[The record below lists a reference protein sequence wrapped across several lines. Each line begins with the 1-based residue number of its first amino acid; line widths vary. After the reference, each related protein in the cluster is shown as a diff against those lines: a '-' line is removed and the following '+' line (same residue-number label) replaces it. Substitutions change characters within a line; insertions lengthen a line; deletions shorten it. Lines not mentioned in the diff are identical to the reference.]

1 MHCSSRDAQSYIA
14 DAQGMTQVCSSDE
27 SAVTK
32 CAQVDSSVLKLRKLC
47 AELIPRF
54 DLFAM
59 PAAGPT
65 TEAPKSKEVKKHVT
79 IFEDANRRKRLKG
92 SWMTTEGVVPQVAD
106 EHAPTSIC
114 NANIAEAAESVILNH
129 IDDDEQRAAR
139 NSISKDTTKVKDGSS
154 CWNSL
159 LCSRCGKF
167 LVNHRKSVRRGL
179 CCNKCPNHGPWCTSN
194 ANLTAS
200 SLLDGCENLPPAVP
214 SSYRRGTQSDRMPI
228 AKDLLAG
235 RYHGSWS
242 MRAEEDGEGEA

>member
-1 MHCSSRDAQSYIA
+1 MDYLALPSIGLLSIGLLSI
-14 DAQGMTQVCSSDE
+14 
-27 SAVTK
+27 
-32 CAQVDSSVLKLRKLC
+32 DSSVLKLRKLC

-54 DLFAM
+54 DLFTM
-59 PAAGPT
+59 PAAGLT
-65 TEAPKSKEVKKHVT
+65 TAPPKS
-79 IFEDANRRKRLKG
+79 EDANPRKRPKVL
-92 SWMTTEGVVPQVAD
+92 QVAD
-106 EHAPTSIC
+106 EHAGNRSTP
-114 NANIAEAAESVILNH
+114 EAAES
-129 IDDDEQRAAR
+129 RAAR
-139 NSISKDTTKVKDGSS
+139 NSIPKDTTS

-194 ANLTAS
+194 ANLAAS
-200 SLLDGCENLPPAVP
+200 SLLDGCEDLPPAVP
-214 SSYRRGTQSDRMPI
+214 SSYRRGTQSDRMLI

>member
-1 MHCSSRDAQSYIA
+1 M
-14 DAQGMTQVCSSDE
+14 
-27 SAVTK
+27 
-32 CAQVDSSVLKLRKLC
+32 LKLRKLC

-54 DLFAM
+54 DLFTM
-59 PAAGPT
+59 PAAGLT
-65 TEAPKSKEVKKHVT
+65 TAAPKSEEGKKSV
-79 IFEDANRRKRLKG
+79 IRSPPQSSAVANQRKRRKG
-92 SWMTTEGVVPQVAD
+92 QWMTTEGVVLQVAD

-139 NSISKDTTKVKDGSS
+139 NSIPKNTTS

-194 ANLTAS
+194 ANLAAS
-200 SLLDGCENLPPAVP
+200 SLLDGCEDLPPAVP
-214 SSYRRGTQSDRMPI
+214 SSYRRGTQSDRMLI

>member
-1 MHCSSRDAQSYIA
+1 MDYLALPSIGLLSIGLLSI
-14 DAQGMTQVCSSDE
+14 
-27 SAVTK
+27 
-32 CAQVDSSVLKLRKLC
+32 DSSVLKLRKLC

-54 DLFAM
+54 DLFTM
-59 PAAGPT
+59 PAAGLT
-65 TEAPKSKEVKKHVT
+65 TAPPKS
-79 IFEDANRRKRLKG
+79 EDANPRKRPKVLQ
-92 SWMTTEGVVPQVAD
+92 EAD
-106 EHAPTSIC
+106 EHAGNRSTP
-114 NANIAEAAESVILNH
+114 EAAESGILNH
-129 IDDDEQRAAR
+129 IDDDDEQRAAR
-139 NSISKDTTKVKDGSS
+139 NSIPKNTTS

-200 SLLDGCENLPPAVP
+200 SLLDGCEDLPPAVP
-214 SSYRRGTQSDRMPI
+214 SSYRRGTQSDRMLI

>member
-1 MHCSSRDAQSYIA
+1 M
-14 DAQGMTQVCSSDE
+14 
-27 SAVTK
+27 
-32 CAQVDSSVLKLRKLC
+32 LKLRKLC

-54 DLFAM
+54 DLFTM
-59 PAAGPT
+59 PAAGLT
-65 TEAPKSKEVKKHVT
+65 TAPPKS
-79 IFEDANRRKRLKG
+79 EDANPRKRPKVLQ
-92 SWMTTEGVVPQVAD
+92 EAD
-106 EHAPTSIC
+106 EHAGNRSTP
-114 NANIAEAAESVILNH
+114 EAAES
-129 IDDDEQRAAR
+129 RAAR
-139 NSISKDTTKVKDGSS
+139 NSIPKDTTS

-194 ANLTAS
+194 ANLAAS
-200 SLLDGCENLPPAVP
+200 SLIDGCEDLPPAVP
-214 SSYRRGTQSDRMPI
+214 SSYRRGTQSDRMLI